1 MKVVGRLLAA
11 LLLAAF
17 ATGCASPAADDGDAD
32 EITVTDV
39 DGSSDH
45 RIFRAGGLTRV
56 LLEPVVWRLVDSEKI
71 SLDWSVTDCLKT
83 TPIPPEY
90 ERLTL
95 RTLLAGE
102 AALPDDFAME
112 DDETPRAAFVRGLWR
127 IRTRGRLM
135 LDAPHPSDV
144 AYALFWFAVSE
155 RLGMSF
161 GDLLDEYLVKP
172 YGLKDTSFEP
182 VPSRRPRL
190 VRAEAVEGE
199 RLTLP
204 RLFAGGLLTSP
215 HDILRV
221 AYVML
226 PHVAARSRAR
236 LQASTLLC
244 GNEILYALWESSD
257 GAAFLGFDVVSKRV
271 ILRLT
276 TAREVGA
283 ADLLVKMDGLA
294 S

>member
-1 MKVVGRLLAA
+1 MKGVRLLAA

-17 ATGCASPAADDGDAD
+17 ATGCVGWPMFGDDAD
-32 EITVTDV
+32 AITVTDV

-161 GDLLDEYLVKP
+161 DDLLDEYLVKP